1 MLSVSKQKKF
11 FSLLIILIFFN
22 RKGKNIMTQLF
33 INTIAQAFTKTA
45 KNENGEVLREAIS
58 KFDFKI
64 DLELDLST
72 PKMQQIL
79 TNLIIDTIKVSI
91 QNQDRQE
98 LWDKAVIAQKFE
110 EHAAKFTED
119 SLYELVCLNSNNV
132 FGLKSFVQ
140 WVKELLI
147 PAIEKGSGKV
157 LTDVQKR
164 TIMAVTKDGKRMNEQ
179 SMTKVLQW
187 VDTYGTELENVDKVI
202 NYLTNV
208 QDTNINDL
216 DALGI

>member
-1 MLSVSKQKKF
+1 
-11 FSLLIILIFFN
+11 
-22 RKGKNIMTQLF
+22 MTQLF
-33 INTIAQAFTKTA
+33 IYTIAQAFTKTA
-45 KNENGEVLREAIS
+45 KSENGEVLREAIG
-58 KFDFKI
+58 KFNFKI
-64 DLELDLST
+64 DLEFDLST
-72 PKMQQIL
+72 PKMQQVIS
-79 TNLIIDTIKVSI
+79 NLIIDTLKVSI

-98 LWDKAVIAQKFE
+98 LWDKEVIALKFE

-119 SLYELVCLNSNNV
+119 KLYELVCLNSNGA

-147 PAIEKGSGKV
+147 PAIEQGTGRQ
-157 LTDVQKR
+157 LTDTQKQ
-164 TIMAVTKDGKRMNEQ
+164 TIMAVVKDGKRMNEQ

-187 VDTYGTELENVDKVI
+187 IDTYGTELENVDKVI

>member
-1 MLSVSKQKKF
+1 MSKLS
-11 FSLLIILIFFN
+11 
-22 RKGKNIMTQLF
+22 

-45 KNENGEVLREAIS
+45 KSETNEVLREAIS
-58 KFDFKI
+58 KFDFKVN
-64 DLELDLST
+64 LELDLAS
-72 PKMQQIL
+72 PKMQQVIS
-79 TNLIIDTIKVSI
+79 TLIIDTIKVSI

-98 LWDKAVIAQKFE
+98 LWDKAIIAQKFE

-119 SLYELVCLNSNNV
+119 SLYELVCMNSNSV

-147 PAIEKGSGKV
+147 PAIEKGTGKE
-157 LTDVQKR
+157 LTDTQKR
-164 TIMAVTKDGKRMNEQ
+164 TILAVVKDGKRMNEQ
-179 SMTKVLQW
+179 SLTKVLQW

-208 QDTNINDL
+208 QDTPVNDL

>member
-1 MLSVSKQKKF
+1 MA
-11 FSLLIILIFFN
+11 
-22 RKGKNIMTQLF
+22 QLF

-45 KNENGEVLREAIS
+45 KSENGEVLREAIG

-64 DLELDLST
+64 DLELDLAT
-72 PKMQQIL
+72 PKMQQII

-147 PAIEKGSGKV
+147 PAIEIGTGKT

-187 VDTYGTELENVDKVI
+187 IDTYGTDLENVDKVV

>member
-1 MLSVSKQKKF
+1 
-11 FSLLIILIFFN
+11 
-22 RKGKNIMTQLF
+22 MTQLV

-45 KNENGEVLREAIS
+45 KSENGEVLRDAIG
-58 KFDFKI
+58 KFDFGIK
-64 DLELDLST
+64 LELNLAT
-72 PKMQQIL
+72 PKMQQII

-91 QNQDRQE
+91 QNQDRNE
-98 LWDKAVIAQKFE
+98 LWDKAIIAQKFE

-147 PAIEKGSGKV
+147 PAIENGTGKT

-164 TIMAVTKDGKRMNEQ
+164 TIVAVTKDGKRMNEQ

-187 VDTYGTELENVDKVI
+187 IDLYGTELENADKVI